1 MRGHIRKRGDSW
13 VVVIELSRDPKTGK
27 RRQQWTSFKG
37 TKKQAER
44 ELNASLVRLEQGI
57 HIKPTKITVGEYLE
71 SWLQDYVETNTSP
84 RTQHR
89 YSQIVRVHLIPEFGA
104 FPLVALQP
112 HHIQTYYANALKTGH
127 QRTKGGLSPSTV
139 HYHHRVLFEAL
150 KHAVKREILVRNV
163 AEAVDAPRPIHK
175 EMATLGPE
183 SVNLFLETAEESPHY
198 LIFYTAIYTGL
209 RRGEMLGLRWCD
221 VDLDFG
227 TLSIVQT
234 LQHLHSGEYIFKE
247 PKSRKGRRQ
256 IALSPS
262 LAILLR
268 GHKQKQESLRIFA
281 GYTFTPTDLVFSH
294 ADGSPIRP
302 NTVTRA
308 FTIIAR
314 SIGLEGVRFH
324 DLRHAHATL
333 MLRQGIHP
341 KIVSERLGHASISMT
356 LDIYSHVLPGL
367 QEAAALRFEEGLQ
380 TTSPETR
387 GLQNVCKNEEKVDFK
402 GFPKL
407 ADGDGSA
414 WGIRTPDLRLER
426 AVS

>member
-13 VVVIELSRDPKTGK
+13 VVVIELPRDPKTGK
-27 RRQQWTSFKG
+27 RRQQWTSLKG

-71 SWLQDYVETNTSP
+71 SWLQDYVATNTSP

-112 HHIQTYYANALKTGH
+112 HHIQTYYAKALKSGH
-127 QRTKGGLSPSTV
+127 QTRKGGLSPSTV

-175 EMATLGPE
+175 EMATLGTE
-183 SVNLFLETAEESPHY
+183 SVNHFLEAAKDSPY
-198 LIFYTAIYTGL
+198 YVIFYTAIYTGL
-209 RRGEMLGLRWCD
+209 RRGELLGLRWCD

-227 TLSIVQT
+227 TISIVQT
-234 LQHLHSGEYIFKE
+234 LQHLHSGEYVFKE
-247 PKSRKGRRQ
+247 PKSKKGRRQ

-262 LAILLR
+262 LAVLLR
-268 GHKQKQESLRIFA
+268 DYKIQQGGLRVLA
-281 GYTFTPTDLVFSH
+281 DNPLTPTDLVFSH
-294 ADGSPIRP
+294 PNSKPYRP
-302 NTVTRA
+302 NSVTRA
-308 FTIIAR
+308 FKTLMK
-314 SIGLEGVRFH
+314 SIGVEAVRFH

-333 MLRQGIHP
+333 MLKQGVHP
-341 KIVSERLGHASISMT
+341 KIVSERLGHSTISMT

-380 TTSPETR
+380 ATS
-387 GLQNVCKNEEKVDFK
+387 D
-402 GFPKL
+402 
-407 ADGDGSA
+407 
-414 WGIRTPDLRLER
+414 
-426 AVS
+426 AVSTQIQAERGR